1 MHLPFYPDFFLEGIM
16 KLENLFTYHEDSRN
30 LYKKFLKVFKLSV
43 DTSSGNS
50 IVFINEDTQVEI
62 EFYFINHWIKYSI
75 RYYNKNKD
83 KMSYVYNYFW
93 NRKDQTEFY
102 FLGGDSDIIDYY
114 ITKYVNS
121 RWFCVCLLQFCSVLC
136 SKEVADV
143 IGTNYFTGKYD
154 ELGEEKKS
162 VEKIILKNIG
172 GKYMFCVNVLGNS
185 TVNEL
190 KQLGYYNIEDS
201 DKVMIFEHKDNKSY
215 IIIKQD
221 NGNYVLNFK
230 NNNNEKFLKSD
241 WYLGNKDGVCCTD
254 IFTIMEKP
262 EFKKFCKYEQQEVI
276 DDEDKS
282 LLAKTWHDTKHE
294 VIDEKTE
301 EDKDL
306 KSILLSYDKD
316 FFDVLNN
323 LDFGFAGANLDR
335 LMFLHIK
342 SNTVLVIRQYDRCIF
357 YNFIQN
363 EKDMFYND
371 GFGKF
376 LGLTDKI
383 EVEELYRLIK
393 TRDFEIFLNKGIDNQ
408 TEENKNNLPM
418 GFENVRIHEGKLE
431 TTTQKQIKDICDS
444 LSDLLIYKN
453 QKYGNS
459 ALQPN
464 NIFYK
469 GNAETSIL
477 IRLDD
482 KLGRIINNTD
492 GIRVNDVCDIIGYLV
507 LYLVLKN
514 ISKADI
520 EKLKD

>member
-1 MHLPFYPDFFLEGIM
+1 MELKD
-16 KLENLFTYHEDSRN
+16 LFTYHTESRA
-30 LYKKFLKVFKLSV
+30 LYKKFLKVFKLAV
-43 DTSSGNS
+43 DTSSRNS

-62 EFYFINHWIKYSI
+62 EFYFINRWIKYSI

-83 KMSYVYNYFW
+83 RMSYVYNYFW

-102 FLGGDSDIIDYY
+102 FIGGDSDNIDYY
-114 ITKYVNS
+114 IEKYVNS
-121 RWFCVCLLQFCSVLC
+121 HWFCVSLLNFCSVLC
-136 SKEVADV
+136 SREVADV
-143 IGTNYFTGKYD
+143 IGTNYFIDKYD
-154 ELGEEKKS
+154 ELDEEKKS

-201 DKVMIFEHKDNKSY
+201 DKVMIFEHEKNKSY

-230 NNNNEKFLKSD
+230 NNNNNKFLKSD

-254 IFTIMEKP
+254 IFTIIEKP
-262 EFKKFCKYEQQEVI
+262 EFKKFCKCEQQEVI
-276 DDEDKS
+276 DENEDTSQETLLTKFRKFEHIDKLIKSHTSFIITEDEPNIFII
-282 LLAKTWHDTKHE
+282 HDGNYNMNIQVQVE
-294 VIDEKTE
+294 ENDIQVYVYDEKGE
-301 EDKDL
+301 EL
-306 KSILLSYDKD
+306 GSETLGNINS
-316 FFDVLNN
+316 
-323 LDFGFAGANLDR
+323 LDNTIFNFA
-335 LMFLHIK
+335 
-342 SNTVLVIRQYDRCIF
+342 IF
-357 YNFIQN
+357 YERTYQDIRKERF
-363 EKDMFYND
+363 
-371 GFGKF
+371 
-376 LGLTDKI
+376 DKAM
-383 EVEELYRLIK
+383 EQDKQTEIK
-393 TRDFEIFLNKGIDNQ
+393 TK
-408 TEENKNNLPM
+408 TEENKSMPV

-444 LSDLLIYKN
+444 LSDLLVYKN

-459 ALQPN
+459 ALEPK

-469 GNAETSIL
+469 GNAETSIM

-507 LYLVLKN
+507 LYLVFKN
-514 ISKADI
+514 VSKADI